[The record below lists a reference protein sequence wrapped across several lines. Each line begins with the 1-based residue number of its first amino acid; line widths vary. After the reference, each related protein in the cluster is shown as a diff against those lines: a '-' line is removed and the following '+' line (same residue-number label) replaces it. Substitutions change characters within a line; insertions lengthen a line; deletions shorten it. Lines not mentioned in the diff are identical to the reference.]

1 MGQWWVVVEV
11 SDRAGL
17 VTTELSAAG
26 TAWLRGRKA
35 AWLQKLP
42 LAGAGPQKHGHP
54 GTLLPVGMVL
64 GLCLPRRDPIS
75 SHCPQVHHSCP
86 ISHCCFP
93 LFSEVASSSQGSGSF
108 SLIIP
113 AFTDPQAVRE
123 AALIQIH
130 PHAVLPSEG
139 AHCPPTAQKH
149 WADEGLL
156 PAAFIRENPSPC
168 ALPGRQEQCCTGSL
182 FKCFLGSQLSSRDAL
197 GQACS
202 LHSSSCLQSG
212 WGLCVW
218 GGVQQDRGI
227 EAVWANAGGGRS
239 AGLEGEPEDQVPPET
254 SLPWC
259 WLLSLTCAQ
268 HLSCLSLTSS
278 PDHLPLFFCPFC
290 QKTFRDW
297 LMSAL
302 CGSASH
308 CPVEQESLSFT
319 TGACLCPGETASTA
333 PCSQRLDGLVFLKLC
348 SPDGFPR
355 HLVLAPPSR
364 RSWHRALCSPLA
376 PQVCALSRMRLLS
389 PARLLASLYNKRHL
403 HLPRRSCPM
412 GKVRQSWADRIR
424 ALGPCW
430 RPVQPT
436 KAFRTLQKLMISVA
450 QGSPC
455 DKPAVFSTE
464 QWAGLWGDL
473 TLRLCWWQ
481 MRTPFWDAPGPC
493 TPGRS

>member
-17 VTTELSAAG
+17 VTTEISAAG

-218 GGVQQDRGI
+218 GGCSR
-227 EAVWANAGGGRS
+227 
-239 AGLEGEPEDQVPPET
+239 
-254 SLPWC
+254 
-259 WLLSLTCAQ
+259 
-268 HLSCLSLTSS
+268 
-278 PDHLPLFFCPFC
+278 
-290 QKTFRDW
+290 
-297 LMSAL
+297 
-302 CGSASH
+302 
-308 CPVEQESLSFT
+308 
-319 TGACLCPGETASTA
+319 TGA
-333 PCSQRLDGLVFLKLC
+333 
-348 SPDGFPR
+348 
-355 HLVLAPPSR
+355 
-364 RSWHRALCSPLA
+364 
-376 PQVCALSRMRLLS
+376 
-389 PARLLASLYNKRHL
+389 
-403 HLPRRSCPM
+403 
-412 GKVRQSWADRIR
+412 
-424 ALGPCW
+424 
-430 RPVQPT
+430 
-436 KAFRTLQKLMISVA
+436 
-450 QGSPC
+450 
-455 DKPAVFSTE
+455 
-464 QWAGLWGDL
+464 
-473 TLRLCWWQ
+473 LRLCGPTLEEAGVLGWKENPKI
-481 MRTPFWDAPGPC
+481 RCLRRHPCPGAGCSP
-493 TPGRS
+493 

>member
-1 MGQWWVVVEV
+1 MG
-11 SDRAGL
+11 
-17 VTTELSAAG
+17 
-26 TAWLRGRKA
+26 
-35 AWLQKLP
+35 
-42 LAGAGPQKHGHP
+42 
-54 GTLLPVGMVL
+54 
-64 GLCLPRRDPIS
+64 
-75 SHCPQVHHSCP
+75 
-86 ISHCCFP
+86 
-93 LFSEVASSSQGSGSF
+93 
-108 SLIIP
+108 
-113 AFTDPQAVRE
+113 
-123 AALIQIH
+123 
-130 PHAVLPSEG
+130 
-139 AHCPPTAQKH
+139 
-149 WADEGLL
+149 
-156 PAAFIRENPSPC
+156 
-168 ALPGRQEQCCTGSL
+168 
-182 FKCFLGSQLSSRDAL
+182 
-197 GQACS
+197 
-202 LHSSSCLQSG
+202 
-212 WGLCVW
+212 
-218 GGVQQDRGI
+218 GGQQDRGI
-227 EAVWANAGGGRS
+227 EAVWANTGGGRS

-333 PCSQRLDGLVFLKLC
+333 PRSQHLDGLVFLKLC

-364 RSWHRALCSPLA
+364 RSWHRALFSPLA

-455 DKPAVFSTE
+455 DKLAVFSTE